1 VHAAV
6 AAIANLL
13 SVIVTG
19 RFAGG
24 ALMQSIVDHPARQS
38 AEPRCAIVQM
48 QAVLG
53 RADPYMPILAL
64 IGTAGSIASCFLE
77 NPAWVTA
84 MAALVLF
91 PVIPFTIVFIVP
103 INRQMMAIA
112 GADHEH
118 QDIRRLMKRWAH
130 LHAARSV
137 LGCLA
142 LVHRV
147 CPLIPIGCG
156 EAFLALIGL
165 VNRKDW
171 EKNNHNDSDESRPSI
186 RAWRAVCAQIYRCRY
201 ADYRR

>member
-1 VHAAV
+1 MHAAV
-6 AAIANLL
+6 AAIANWL
-13 SVIVTG
+13 SVTATG
-19 RFAGG
+19 LFAGG

-48 QAVLG
+48 QAVLR

-64 IGTAGSIASCFLE
+64 IGTAGSIASCFLVE

-91 PVIPFTIVFIVP
+91 LVIPFTIVFIVP
-103 INRQMMAIA
+103 ISRQMMAIA

-137 LGCLA
+137 LACLA
-142 LVHRV
+142 LVLTGYTLLYQSGAAKLSW
-147 CPLIPIGCG
+147 P
-156 EAFLALIGL
+156 
-165 VNRKDW
+165 
-171 EKNNHNDSDESRPSI
+171 
-186 RAWRAVCAQIYRCRY
+186 
-201 ADYRR
+201 